1 MPNDASILGKLIL
14 PEIRELIESGDFAT
28 LGDVLNDYL
37 PADLASIVVGLPA
50 DEQPLIIDALRPR
63 HAATTFEYLDLPTQE
78 RLLEAFEREK
88 QAEILNE
95 MAPDD
100 RTALPRGFAGE
111 ARTSCWH
118 SCRPSNWRL
127 PKVCWPIEP
136 RASAG

>member
-50 DEQPLIIDALRPR
+50 NEQPLIIDALRPR

-78 RLLEAFEREK
+78 RLLEAFGHKK

-100 RTALPRGFAGE
+100 RTALLEDLPSEPR
-111 ARTSCWH
+111 TNCWRF
-118 SCRPSNWRL
+118 CRPSNWRL
-127 PKVCWPIEP
+127 PKVCWLIGP
-136 RASAG
+136 RAWAG